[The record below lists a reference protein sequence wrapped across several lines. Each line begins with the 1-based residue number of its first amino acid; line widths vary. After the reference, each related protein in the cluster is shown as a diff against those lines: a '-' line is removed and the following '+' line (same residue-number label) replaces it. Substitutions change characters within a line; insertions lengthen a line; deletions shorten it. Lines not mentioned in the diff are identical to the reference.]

1 MDSERK
7 REKERRLRA
16 SATFRSINRF
26 ALPSVIHNSQPL
38 LRFHIFETSATALC
52 GTTGID
58 YKDSR
63 CLDTD
68 CWCFGTL
75 GQFVQ
80 VSVLALS
87 SREAP
92 PPNHLNT
99 IQPQSLAPT
108 RKPEVHS
115 ENTWRKHTRRLLDL
129 SQFTGGT
136 DQFVFIDSPTASPS
150 PTSPIPQDFQWFYCF
165 NFVPFAYG
173 SWFGHVQVVPAT
185 NSSTLRIV
193 FQRRTCKFMLP

>member
-58 YKDSR
+58 SKDSR

-129 SQFTGGT
+129 SQFTGG
-136 DQFVFIDSPTASPS
+136 QINLYSLILQLRPHRQRPQSRRISNDSTAL
-150 PTSPIPQDFQWFYCF
+150 TLFLLHMDH
-165 NFVPFAYG
+165 G
-173 SWFGHVQVVPAT
+173 SDMF
-185 NSSTLRIV
+185 
-193 FQRRTCKFMLP
+193 K

>member
-7 REKERRLRA
+7 REKERRFRA

-68 CWCFGTL
+68 C
-75 GQFVQ
+75 
-80 VSVLALS
+80 
-87 SREAP
+87 
-92 PPNHLNT
+92 
-99 IQPQSLAPT
+99 
-108 RKPEVHS
+108 
-115 ENTWRKHTRRLLDL
+115 
-129 SQFTGGT
+129 
-136 DQFVFIDSPTASPS
+136 
-150 PTSPIPQDFQWFYCF
+150 
-165 NFVPFAYG
+165 
-173 SWFGHVQVVPAT
+173 
-185 NSSTLRIV
+185 
-193 FQRRTCKFMLP
+193 